1 MILALLIQKMSIQTK
16 PGTQHG
22 YINNH
27 QSAFFH
33 KKKLT
38 HLALEKKKSRNL
50 GNLSVKKGVV
60 VL

>member
-22 YINNH
+22 YINN
-27 QSAFFH
+27 QRAFFD

-38 HLALEKKKSRNL
+38 HLALEKSRNL
-50 GNLSVKKGVV
+50 GNLSVKKKGVV